1 MPRITNTQNDA
12 RRITHVHQPLLPGK
26 IRPTHSYRVP
36 YCPINCNDEQQ
47 HWPTVRVRATDA
59 IDAQH
64 KARLATGCAVGD
76 ATRIEN

>member
-1 MPRITNTQNDA
+1 MSRITDTRADA
-12 RRITHVHQPLLPGK
+12 RRITHVHQPLLPSQ
-26 IRPTHSYRVP
+26 IRPTHSYRVA
-36 YCPINCNDEQQ
+36 YQPINCNDEQQ